1 MSYLEPSPTNFFR
14 RPYVRDYDPGTFV
27 PDDLPSMWLNYLT
40 GQVFL
45 FVGQT
50 DGVGRWSNI
59 TTVAAGQV
67 SNVSITDGT
76 DSALAVM
83 GVFRINNAAN
93 SGIVITLG
101 GNIISIMI
109 ADGGVISQKI
119 ADGAVTRDKLAQD
132 IINDIAN
139 AQQSGM
145 IQVNSTN
152 ISNIINTAEIQ
163 WLVDSINNTASASI
177 QNESI
182 AEGKLD
188 PAVQTKLN
196 ATGDRIGFNGTDGE
210 NIVNSPDVQ
219 WTLNG
224 TDASASIPVQS
235 INQDKLSIAV
245 QTLLNRQL
253 QFNNQ
258 DVASVSTGNN
268 IVSNYNAITKN
279 LDLTVQLPSFPQ
291 PLQFN
296 NQNVSVLVQGDNIV
310 GTIDNAGRL
319 TFSTNDPIT
328 YNGQIITSVDAGA
341 NMDIAINEQGHALF
355 SALGGGDATLR
366 EFEESLFT
374 RHDPPDSYVSTVE
387 FYNTVISN
395 EDPYTSI
402 LEYNDDTYEGQLET
416 LSSDAINCQQDS
428 LFNVITLTVS
438 EASMAGYVLLSD
450 ATFYSFTRDATNVIV
465 TVRNSDGTPATR
477 ALVDVHRPTRDPNT
491 NAITALTRVNAVN
504 PDSQGDAIM
513 GDVQAHD
520 IIMISAVWEYAEA
533 INYVSVSQDVSLMA
547 GDASRFE
554 RRESSEEQGIEDVT
568 FPLRQVRDDVIEK
581 SELLEIVQSD
591 ISPGLEEVLEAFYSE
606 KSPSLFFLE
615 VTTPD
620 TNYVECLVIAIRSSL
635 FKRFATGVNTAH
647 IRLMRNVGGTVVDGQ
662 VQGGTSSVISD
673 NLNWKLVNRRDSG
686 DNQLGDEVT
695 ETLYQT
701 EVNITT
707 ETGIYWLEG
716 HTAHN
721 VIVAV
726 VHSSNEARLQA
737 QINFN
742 AQKILQLQQKTH
754 CIHTTQTVNEVTT
767 DDVAVTFIETRNTS
781 RVTDIQILNATYAS
795 TVPAVPSSTN
805 AAPRTGVLAIRI
817 AEDLNRNEY
826 VFLLQNAD
834 GSFATAGNHNGNE
847 FKNQIQD
854 AGATHDYYAL
864 GISADSLE
872 LATIMPDQTL
882 VIRKVT
888 SKNEWAG
895 TLADDVV
902 ETDDIQDDNVT
913 LPKLSPNVRSMLG
926 GGSGGGGSKSVST
939 STFTSTDGTSG
950 GTTTQTTLF
959 AFRATPTKISG
970 GGTKAFGARGY
981 RLLDIFS
988 SPGTNAPTTNK
999 TLTGAEVAVLGW
1011 MNGASTRVLELRGST
1026 NTFVLGSSGDQDEG
1040 HDPLLLEIWRPTY
1053 DQAGVLVSA
1062 TNVFQRRRVEN
1073 DLFQNISVQ
1082 QGDLLLVAEDIADSS
1097 NVGVTTQLRVAAPDG
1112 VTITTPGTPALGSTT
1127 KTSSD
1132 ETQLFTDL
1140 TFDSRQ
1146 QRNDV
1151 TEKATLLDR
1160 RITTLT
1166 DAESIPFLYLEDT
1179 EESAMAT
1186 ISSDNLPGFV
1196 ENPIFSVRASF
1207 VESFKVSE
1215 ASGVITSNIRLM
1227 RTRGET
1233 VTVVSE
1239 TTDWSLRGKVTSS
1252 VDANMVDISENIFY
1266 CVRIT
1271 ETPENGDI
1279 YALEGHTSR
1288 HEINIG
1294 GEGSSKSV
1302 STSTVD
1308 STDGTMT
1315 SSSTVTVLSSSD
1327 NFNLHFED
1335 VSSGE
1340 GTKDFGGDSYFVRNI
1355 LSTSALFFDS
1365 KTLTVAEL
1373 TVLGWTGGAS
1383 AVVQEIRGSG
1393 ALRFFIN
1400 AVSTAPDNRSILLE
1414 AWRPTYDQ
1422 AGVLTSATNV
1432 LQRRVNPGDFIRT
1445 RDIPSFQQGD
1455 IFVLGQD
1462 SSDSSY
1468 DTTNLIVN
1476 APDDLSRIETT
1487 VNPPALGSTTKTSS
1501 SETQLFPALTFDSR
1515 QQRDDVTEK
1524 ATLLDRR
1531 ITTLTD
1537 AESVPFLYLE
1547 DTEESSTATISTDN
1561 LPGFVENPIFSVRAS
1576 FVESFKVS
1584 ETSGVI
1590 TANIRLMRTRGETST
1605 VVSETTQWS
1614 LRGKV
1619 ASAVDANMVD
1629 ISENIFYCV
1638 RITDTPQD
1646 EDVYAL
1652 EGHTTR
1658 HELDIARMMMMSGG
1672 GTVPTVD
1679 ETRLFTSATQKRNS
1693 NAKTYLLTIVQN
1705 TIDDPI
1711 REVAVYGTEVQEAS
1725 TYTILSD
1732 DVSGTNFTVR
1742 VRSSTLLKA
1751 NFGTNL
1757 RLVITRSGTDTNLAV
1772 DSSYVGEGS
1781 TIEGGVDS
1789 DGNDISDLAFIAI
1802 NFPVSGNLETDD
1814 VVRLETHTSVNVL
1827 QEQQDIIDNRSLI
1840 SVLNTA
1846 IMNLPTPTTATLPK
1860 ILQDIANNVTETNVA
1875 TGTGTW
1881 QRVSPDPY
1889 IDRVNISREVALFE
1903 DGENRTTTGS
1913 DQLTGN
1919 TFDDITP
1926 EISITTT
1933 SPRYYPTGTTIP
1945 NQPWPERTSF
1955 DEQAVTVEN
1964 MTGNTTPIQNIW
1976 GKIIVFDLYIYDVN
1990 NYPTTDVDLLRGGS
2004 SGAHPLIS
2012 MRRVGNEVSVYAET
2026 ITSRSAG
2033 SSTYTYRIQ
2042 LNANPVIID
2051 GMIGQENNHFIVIP
2065 DDWGDEDDIRMRFFL
2080 FRKSD
2085 HTLFTNVQTV
2095 PSSTFDIANLTTAVP
2110 EVEFTVSWTLEDGT
2124 VISSPYHAEYR
2135 AVRNGNGDY
2144 TMELSNASLTDNLGS
2159 DYQAEVYI
2167 DRGTLTSHGSVNN
2180 YTQQQMGSGM
2190 TTGQS
2195 RTFVVTFYP
2204 NDDELTDA
2212 DARLYMVYADSTGFN
2227 NNINLDRAIGD
2238 DQLAFNRITF
2248 NDNPNIHA
2256 SAVSRME
2263 MYSYTTNPF
2272 VPSHSQLI
2280 AMWQNRGNYIGLFV
2294 HPTRNVMAFRV
2305 NSPIEWLAD
2314 NIATGSGGGAGNKTV
2329 ATSSFTVT
2337 AGTGATESMPA
2348 TYDTW
2353 QWASGRGANGTKTI
2367 DGVSYTARPTN
2378 YLSTNSAWET
2388 TAGTSS
2394 DDINE
2399 LFGER
2404 NVGTAAMSRFS
2415 WTGVTT
2421 GLRVLNT
2428 FSVTGSYQISNV
2440 TPSTSSVTFPPTTK
2454 NDTKTLAVEI
2464 WTVDTPTGRFN
2475 SETLNYQ
2482 LVLEDNEWVD
2492 IDVTSGDILLVA
2504 ELTSET
2510 SSTAPNLRFRE
2521 ELTPAVDSQEAS
2533 TGSVSKT
2540 STNTLEGF
2548 ADLTFSRM
2556 TERDDT
2562 VDKSALLRLQ
2572 AEPLVEEAEVPF
2584 LFLERTLESTSIT
2597 IDNNMLDE
2605 FVNSPVISLRNSV
2618 YNEWNV
2624 GGTLNLRL
2632 DKIRGDTTTT
2642 VTLGT
2647 FTNRG
2652 KVSGATT
2659 PAGTVSYED
2668 YVCYQ
2673 ITDTDI
2679 QNGDIFRLFGH
2690 TNRLISNDRNPVFQG
2705 QPVRELIQ
2713 GAGASLFFRNG
2724 SLTIGTDISSLL
2736 SFFEQSA
2743 VVNATATIGILDAT
2757 EIPTRIAP
2765 TDLTLKSLTNA
2776 YSGSIFQNALFSGSG
2791 TNFTSNIT
2799 GYMIFTMP
2807 VTRSDGRTQRGAV
2820 LAIDV
2825 NVSSAFRYRR
2835 ILRPGR
2841 SVMTYAT
2848 RGQGVRVF
2856 GYNQLSILPN
2866 ATSLINSLVSM
2877 DGVVEDT
2884 TSIEYSITVSSSPPP
2899 GFLDDVD
2906 FVVGGTTSSPLG
2918 TNAVTLSPSTIL
2930 SVTVPTATRG
2940 AVRITPIAGTLITTG
2955 SFFERKTITSAEAT
2969 ALGNIGTSVLSLTKT
2984 GHYVVSTSYVGM
2996 ESSGG
3001 VRFLSSPTGIFFLVI
3016 RPTVTNDVITGG
3028 TLVDQFTISQTPA
3041 YQFSANSGD
3050 ILYAFYAYD
3059 TVPLTGNTGGST
3071 LKIKYHIQQPDY
3083 PALVSGTPLSA
3094 GTYVFNR
3101 SPTSVNETNG
3111 FANYNFLLRYLS
3123 EQTVNTGIHAVSG
3136 AQIESDPT
3144 QFSYDFIGE
3153 TPGSNYVADVSDNIA
3168 GSTASAGRIF
3178 SNQDYDASLSD
3189 DDIGDIFYQITIAKH
3204 FATGS
3209 TNASITAG
3217 NDTTGTINLYGFRVI
3232 LPVTITLLE
3241 GDEYAS
3247 AIRIGSVYPVITSGS
3262 SVYSVSSGNVVLD
3275 STNNSAGFGN
3285 SIVFTNTEYPAT
3297 YSFRNIMFVI
3307 VIPESDGSYRK
3318 PAFTISGNLHESMGA
3333 NYGMN
3338 IGREL

>member
-152 ISNIINTAEIQ
+152 ISSIINTAEIQ

-387 FYNTVISN
+387 FYNAVISN

-767 DDVAVTFIETRNTS
+767 DDVAVTFIETSNTS

-950 GTTTQTTLF
+950 DTTTQTSLF
-959 AFRATPTKISG
+959 AYTPVPAALSG
-970 GGTKAFGARGY
+970 GGTKAFGAHGY
-981 RLLDIFS
+981 RLVDILS
-988 SPGTNAPTTNK
+988 STSTNAPTTDK

-1011 MNGASTRVLELRGST
+1011 MNGASTQVLELRGST
-1026 NTFVLGSSGDQDEG
+1026 NTFELGSSGDVGEDN
-1040 HDPLLLEIWRPTY
+1040 DPLLLEIWRPTY

-1062 TNVFQRRRVEN
+1062 TNVFQMRREEG

-1082 QGDLLLVAEDIADSS
+1082 QGDLLLVAEDIADNRNIS
-1097 NVGVTTQLRVAAPDG
+1097 NSTTVLRIVTRDG

-1207 VESFKVSE
+1207 IESFKVSE
-1215 ASGVITSNIRLM
+1215 A
-1227 RTRGET
+1227 
-1233 VTVVSE
+1233 
-1239 TTDWSLRGKVTSS
+1239 
-1252 VDANMVDISENIFY
+1252 
-1266 CVRIT
+1266 
-1271 ETPENGDI
+1271 
-1279 YALEGHTSR
+1279 
-1288 HEINIG
+1288 
-1294 GEGSSKSV
+1294 
-1302 STSTVD
+1302 
-1308 STDGTMT
+1308 
-1315 SSSTVTVLSSSD
+1315 
-1327 NFNLHFED
+1327 
-1335 VSSGE
+1335 
-1340 GTKDFGGDSYFVRNI
+1340 
-1355 LSTSALFFDS
+1355 
-1365 KTLTVAEL
+1365 
-1373 TVLGWTGGAS
+1373 
-1383 AVVQEIRGSG
+1383 
-1393 ALRFFIN
+1393 
-1400 AVSTAPDNRSILLE
+1400 
-1414 AWRPTYDQ
+1414 
-1422 AGVLTSATNV
+1422 
-1432 LQRRVNPGDFIRT
+1432 
-1445 RDIPSFQQGD
+1445 
-1455 IFVLGQD
+1455 
-1462 SSDSSY
+1462 
-1468 DTTNLIVN
+1468 
-1476 APDDLSRIETT
+1476 
-1487 VNPPALGSTTKTSS
+1487 
-1501 SETQLFPALTFDSR
+1501 
-1515 QQRDDVTEK
+1515 
-1524 ATLLDRR
+1524 
-1531 ITTLTD
+1531 
-1537 AESVPFLYLE
+1537 
-1547 DTEESSTATISTDN
+1547 
-1561 LPGFVENPIFSVRAS
+1561 
-1576 FVESFKVS
+1576 
-1584 ETSGVI
+1584 SGVI
-1590 TANIRLMRTRGETST
+1590 TANIRLMRTRGEDVT
-1605 VVSETTQWS
+1605 VVSETTEWS
-1614 LRGKV
+1614 LRGRV
-1619 ASAVDANMVD
+1619 TSATDANMVD

-1646 EDVYAL
+1646 ADIYAL
-1652 EGHTTR
+1652 EGHTSR
-1658 HELDIARMMMMSGG
+1658 HELDIARMMMSGG

-1772 DSSYVGEGS
+1772 DSSYIGEGS

-1814 VVRLETHTSVNVL
+1814 VVRLETHTSVNIL

-1860 ILQDIANNVTETNVA
+1860 VLQDIANNVTETNVA

-1881 QRVSPDPY
+1881 RRVSPDPY

-2012 MRRVGNEVSVYAET
+2012 MRSVGNEVRVYAET

-2180 YTQQQMGSGM
+2180 YTQEQMGSGM

-2204 NDDELTDA
+2204 NDDELTNA

-2305 NSPIEWLAD
+2305 RSPVEWLAD
-2314 NIATGSGGGAGNKTV
+2314 NIGSGDAGGGSKDVTTSAFTSTDGTAGVEGVPAITETTV
-2329 ATSSFTVT
+2329 TRTAFQHYTVGSSSGSKEFDGEPYELWSDTADSQSSAWMTSRTRSSDNINTLFNTRSFTT
-2337 AGTGATESMPA
+2337 AEIAILGW
-2348 TYDTW
+2348 DK
-2353 QWASGRGANGTKTI
+2353 ASGRSFNTFRLTGSYTIELANYTSSSFPPPADSSVQPVLVEIWRPNNTSGTMTSATMVFQMRLETSTFHSVTVQEGDIFLTALWPPNYSRYSTIRLRTVETETTTTSPAIPAVAAVLGTTTKTTSTESQTFNALTFVSSQQRDDVTEKGSLLERIITTLDEPELIPFLYLNSTRESMNFGISDQDTANFVANPIFSVRNSYIEAFKVSEANGEITTNI
-2367 DGVSYTARPTN
+2367 RIIRTRSGVETTLSETTTWSLRGTVTDAESFHLLDVSENLYWCTRPIEDPQNNDLYRIEGHTEKIELGIRGGIAGGSLRYLNQPVEHLQEGNGIEYRYTARTRTLAINADTAFHSFTLEFYDSPTGHLDVARS
-2378 YLSTNSAWET
+2378 LSTADET
-2388 TAGTSS
+2388 ITYAGAP
-2394 DDINE
+2394 
-2399 LFGER
+2399 F
-2404 NVGTAAMSRFS
+2404 A
-2415 WTGVTT
+2415 
-2421 GLRVLNT
+2421 
-2428 FSVTGSYQISNV
+2428 
-2440 TPSTSSVTFPPTTK
+2440 PSLSSVT
-2454 NDTKTLAVEI
+2454 
-2464 WTVDTPTGRFN
+2464 
-2475 SETLNYQ
+2475 
-2482 LVLEDNEWVD
+2482 
-2492 IDVTSGDILLVA
+2492 
-2504 ELTSET
+2504 
-2510 SSTAPNLRFRE
+2510 SSSF
-2521 ELTPAVDSQEAS
+2521 
-2533 TGSVSKT
+2533 
-2540 STNTLEGF
+2540 
-2548 ADLTFSRM
+2548 
-2556 TERDDT
+2556 
-2562 VDKSALLRLQ
+2562 
-2572 AEPLVEEAEVPF
+2572 VEEGASFTIGRTPQEVINASFMPAF
-2584 LFLERTLESTSIT
+2584 KIEGRYLIEFSSDMVFIGLFSNNNAASQQFGILRT
-2597 IDNNMLDE
+2597 
-2605 FVNSPVISLRNSV
+2605 FVN
-2618 YNEWNV
+2618 
-2624 GGTLNLRL
+2624 
-2632 DKIRGDTTTT
+2632 
-2642 VTLGT
+2642 
-2647 FTNRG
+2647 
-2652 KVSGATT
+2652 
-2659 PAGTVSYED
+2659 
-2668 YVCYQ
+2668 
-2673 ITDTDI
+2673 
-2679 QNGDIFRLFGH
+2679 
-2690 TNRLISNDRNPVFQG
+2690 
-2705 QPVRELIQ
+2705 
-2713 GAGASLFFRNG
+2713 
-2724 SLTIGTDISSLL
+2724 
-2736 SFFEQSA
+2736 
-2743 VVNATATIGILDAT
+2743 
-2757 EIPTRIAP
+2757 
-2765 TDLTLKSLTNA
+2765 
-2776 YSGSIFQNALFSGSG
+2776 
-2791 TNFTSNIT
+2791 
-2799 GYMIFTMP
+2799 
-2807 VTRSDGRTQRGAV
+2807 
-2820 LAIDV
+2820 
-2825 NVSSAFRYRR
+2825 
-2835 ILRPGR
+2835 
-2841 SVMTYAT
+2841 
-2848 RGQGVRVF
+2848 
-2856 GYNQLSILPN
+2856 
-2866 ATSLINSLVSM
+2866 IN
-2877 DGVVEDT
+2877 
-2884 TSIEYSITVSSSPPP
+2884 
-2899 GFLDDVD
+2899 
-2906 FVVGGTTSSPLG
+2906 
-2918 TNAVTLSPSTIL
+2918 
-2930 SVTVPTATRG
+2930 
-2940 AVRITPIAGTLITTG
+2940 
-2955 SFFERKTITSAEAT
+2955 
-2969 ALGNIGTSVLSLTKT
+2969 
-2984 GHYVVSTSYVGM
+2984 
-2996 ESSGG
+2996 
-3001 VRFLSSPTGIFFLVI
+3001 RFLSLYAYENDVLVI
-3016 RPTVTNDVITGG
+3016 CPVRRVNGTNETFDLSDFSATLSTSESTTPNDATDIWFSLQTSEGAPVTNYIEANQLELPDGTTFDLTALTSDVNARLIIPDADADKT
-3028 TLVDQFTISQTPA
+3028 
-3041 YQFSANSGD
+3041 SG
-3050 ILYAFYAYD
+3050 
-3059 TVPLTGNTGGST
+3059 
-3071 LKIKYHIQQPDY
+3071 
-3083 PALVSGTPLSA
+3083 
-3094 GTYVFNR
+3094 
-3101 SPTSVNETNG
+3101 
-3111 FANYNFLLRYLS
+3111 
-3123 EQTVNTGIHAVSG
+3123 
-3136 AQIESDPT
+3136 
-3144 QFSYDFIGE
+3144 
-3153 TPGSNYVADVSDNIA
+3153 
-3168 GSTASAGRIF
+3168 
-3178 SNQDYDASLSD
+3178 
-3189 DDIGDIFYQITIAKH
+3189 DIGDIFNVISLTDAELTALNLTSVGSPDVDVFLEFKRSGHYTLNTIGITDYVLHIRPIKTAEVITDYTVIGSYLNSASAIDRTRLFENRYLTAEQGDILMSFYVANNTGSDTGISVDTTLFAVGNSSNSAGTNPALTILRSQFESVSASVSGLTGSYNFPVLDSDNSSAQLSNLLRPIKIGGANTAVRTGYYTIAKFDHYSKLH
-3204 FATGS
+3204 FFDGVSNAAAFSFGLNATSSLGIAS
-3209 TNASITAG
+3209 VSSNASTSALNSSLIGVNSTQFFGIRNLTLASATHNVLLVQDTSTTTNASGFKYPNNGYDATASSSNITDVFNLKSLTQAEMRILTGLSSGTFSATNNMVLESRVNGVITAQNG
-3217 NDTTGTINLYGFRVI
+3217 TATGATFSTNSAMNSWIPTYDDSGTLTSRSSRQEVDTSRVI
-3232 LPVTITLLE
+3232 FSISTDISATNTTRVSEVTADSDGFWPFDRLTIKV
-3241 GDEYAS
+3241 GDL
-3247 AIRIGSVYPVITSGS
+3247 IVLTSGGTRAS
-3262 SVYSVSSGNVVLD
+3262 TSIQSMPIALAINVV
-3275 STNNSAGFGN
+3275 
-3285 SIVFTNTEYPAT
+3285 VE
-3297 YSFRNIMFVI
+3297 
-3307 VIPESDGSYRK
+3307 
-3318 PAFTISGNLHESMGA
+3318 
-3333 NYGMN
+3333 
-3338 IGREL
+3338 